1 MTFSS
6 KKTQHVLTTA
16 KAAWPWCY
24 KIHIP
29 RATGC
34 IQPREITPVP
44 SALEC
49 WKLHWQAHWLLKSNS
64 LGPGVILARIS

>member
-1 MTFSS
+1 MTFSR
-6 KKTQHVLTTA
+6 KKPQHVLTTA

-49 WKLHWQAHWLLKSNS
+49 WKAHRLLKSNS